1 MPQRGCI
8 PQPKVAKLPWV
19 YSKPYTNPE
28 WVVFLAR
35 CNPFRVGS
43 ILLSIPKVAHSSQ
56 PWAVGLIPFGD
67 SWKIFVLHPCLYCL
81 DRLCGGCTRSVI
93 GSRKAPND
101 DHGQRGI
108 LPATFSRQGD
118 FRFQASDHI
127 RKGPFH
133 PSEVPNAGDKEGW
146 VSLLNSP
153 NATVF
158 SCCSQSKGSVLAL

>member
-19 YSKPYTNPE
+19 DSKPYTNPE

-67 SWKIFVLHPCLYCL
+67 SWKIFVLHPKKKMWIVGGDVNQGYYMSDVWNSEDGVGSEECDCQCDLSKAF
-81 DRLCGGCTRSVI
+81 DRVGRAKLQELAEKWKYPSGPLRL
-93 GSRKAPND
+93 SR
-101 DHGQRGI
+101 
-108 LPATFSRQGD
+108 TSY
-118 FRFQASDHI
+118 
-127 RKGPFH
+127 
-133 PSEVPNAGDKEGW
+133 
-146 VSLLNSP
+146 
-153 NATVF
+153 
-158 SCCSQSKGSVLAL
+158 